1 MDYED
6 LVDESEDEY
15 EQVQDLQDAQIEQY
29 EGLATVPQKK
39 EDHNLYNWFW
49 RVVRLGKI
57 DKLEDA
63 SKVIRVGNLKRPEIG
78 EHIISIRDAMN
89 LANLGKLF
97 GHPVFGSYWADRAIV
112 TSASSMAKDG
122 WFMDLSISQKKVRS
136 RQKSGSFEQRQKKWG
151 LFGKKKT
158 SSTEGEE

>member
-15 EQVQDLQDAQIEQY
+15 EQTQDLQDAQMEQY

-63 SKVIRVGNLKRPEIG
+63 SKVIRVGNLKRVEIG

-89 LANLGKLF
+89 LANLGRIF
-97 GHPVFGSYWADRAIV
+97 GHTTFGNYWADRAIV
-112 TSASSMAKDG
+112 NSASSMAKEG

-136 RQKSGSFEQRQKKWG
+136 RQKSKTSEPKKWG
-151 LFGKKKT
+151 MFGKKKT
-158 SSTEGEE
+158 SGIEE